1 MATDYGLLTTD
12 KHMQPFTD
20 LSRLSLNQA
29 TTQRWS
35 LREAVEGCARAGI
48 PAIGIW
54 RDKLAELGLAQAT
67 QLVRDAGLRV
77 SSVCRGG
84 MFPAATAAERQARIE
99 DNRRAVDEA
108 AALGADALVL
118 VCGPAPDKDIAAARE
133 MVREGIAALLPYAE
147 ERGVRLGIEPLHPI
161 FAGDRS
167 VIVTLAEANALVEA
181 FGSPALGIVA
191 DVYHIWW
198 DPDLYV
204 QLERAAGRLV
214 GFHVNDWIVP
224 LPDPLLGRGM
234 IGDGLIELRRIRT
247 AVDAAGYAGPIEVEI
262 FNRAIW
268 DAPSDQVLAQMCERY
283 LAHV

>member
-1 MATDYGLLTTD
+1 MT
-12 KHMQPFTD
+12 QFTD
-20 LSRLSLNQA
+20 ISRLSLNQA

-48 PAIGIW
+48 PWISVW
-54 RDKLAELGLAQAT
+54 RDKLAELGVEQAARII
-67 QLVRDAGLRV
+67 RDANLRV

-84 MFPAATAAERQARIE
+84 FFPAATTTERQARID

-108 AALGADALVL
+108 AVVGADVLVL
-118 VCGPAPDKDIAAARE
+118 VCGPAPDKDIVAARA
-133 MVREGIAALLPYAE
+133 MVREGIAALLPYAQ
-147 ERGVRLGIEPLHPI
+147 ERGVRLGIEPLHPM

-181 FGSPALGIVA
+181 FASPWLGVVA

-198 DPDLYV
+198 DPDLYA
-204 QLERAAGRLV
+204 QIERASGHVL
-214 GFHVNDWIVP
+214 GFHVNDWLVP

-234 IGDGLIELRRIRT
+234 MGDGVIELRRIRT
-247 AVDAAGYAGPIEVEI
+247 AVDRAGYSGPIEVEI
-262 FNRAIW
+262 FNQILW
-268 DAPSDQVLAQMCERY
+268 TMPGDEVLTLMRERY